1 MSLSSI
7 YSVSAADGEDPS
19 PSSSSPV
26 PSTSN
31 LNFPPKSPKA
41 AISMAAAA
49 NDDDDGNENI
59 DEIVQDHDNFGTD
72 ENEDSMDSIMELA
85 EDNNKSSDIR
95 ELQNHQN
102 AFKRSVWMSVGT
114 ILLCLNVTLG
124 NVVQLGYT

>member
-1 MSLSSI
+1 MRLSSI
-7 YSVSAADGEDPS
+7 YSVSAADGEEPS

-49 NDDDDGNENI
+49 NDDDGNENI

-85 EDNNKSSDIR
+85 DDNNKSSDIR

-102 AFKRSVWMSVGT
+102 VF
-114 ILLCLNVTLG
+114 
-124 NVVQLGYT
+124 